1 MDWVLSYDIAD
12 DRARRRVARILE
24 DYGDRVQLSVFEAPG
39 LDADSLERCMSR
51 VARHLDE
58 AGGDTFRAYPL
69 CSACVGR
76 TRTLGAPAPMR
87 APAVYIV

>member
-39 LDADSLERCMSR
+39 LDDEQLVRCLARVGSQIDAPGGDSL
-51 VARHLDE
+51 
-58 AGGDTFRAYPL
+58 RAYPL
-69 CSACVGR
+69 CAACAGRIRAVGSA
-76 TRTLGAPAPMR
+76 APMR
-87 APAVYIV
+87 DPAVFVV